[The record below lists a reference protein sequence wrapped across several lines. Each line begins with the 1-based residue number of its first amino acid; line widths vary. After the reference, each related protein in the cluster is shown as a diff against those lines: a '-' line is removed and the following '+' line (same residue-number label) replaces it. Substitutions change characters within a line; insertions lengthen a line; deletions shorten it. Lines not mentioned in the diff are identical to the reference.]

1 MNLFRIKTEK
11 NRADN
16 LFVHNMDDCGAKV
29 KLSIR
34 FINIYTNIFPY
45 ILLGAQKTNF

>member
-11 NRADN
+11 NGTDN
-16 LFVHNMDDCGAKV
+16 LFVHNKVCCGAKV

>member
-11 NRADN
+11 YRADN
-16 LFVHNMDDCGAKV
+16 SFVHNMDDCRAKV

-34 FINIYTNIFPY
+34 FINIPGNIFIKLFGFY
-45 ILLGAQKTNF
+45 MKTL

>member
-11 NRADN
+11 YRADN

-34 FINIYTNIFPY
+34 FINILGNIF
-45 ILLGAQKTNF
+45 IKLFDFHMKTL